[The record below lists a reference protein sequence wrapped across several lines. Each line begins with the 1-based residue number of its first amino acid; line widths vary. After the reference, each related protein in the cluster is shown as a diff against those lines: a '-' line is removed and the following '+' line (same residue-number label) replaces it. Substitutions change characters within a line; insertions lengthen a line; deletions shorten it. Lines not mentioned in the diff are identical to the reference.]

1 MGAEF
6 PTSESSQSMPVVLR
20 PECFSE
26 SSEAFAKTQISEPY
40 FQIPWLRVSGMG
52 LKNSQGY

>member
-6 PTSESSQSMPVVLR
+6 PTSKSSQSMPVVLK

-26 SSEAFAKTQISEPY
+26 SSEGFAKTQISEPY
-40 FQIPWLRVSGMG
+40 FQIP
-52 LKNSQGY
+52 